1 MNGEVIE
8 DFIRNFLVKMGLQQ
22 TVQSFQTEWYNK
34 LIFVIIIP
42 SITLHRYELLVTGK
56 LHDHQRETVP
66 DIYTQ

>member
-1 MNGEVIE
+1 
-8 DFIRNFLVKMGLQQ
+8 MGLQQ

-34 LIFVIIIP
+34 LIFIIIIP